1 MLDRRLF
8 LASTLAL
15 AACGKSPSGKPDLAD
30 STLRVATY
38 RGGLETFVK
47 VAGLPPPPYRLTTA
61 QFASGNLITEAI
73 NAGAIDLGSM
83 SDIPP
88 VFVAGKATPLR
99 LVAVLE
105 ADIANQVVLVPK
117 TSKLQ
122 SIKDLKGKR
131 IGYVRAT
138 TSHYILLR
146 LLDEA
151 GLTIADVTPVGL
163 APQDGRAAFE
173 RGDLD
178 AWIIFGA
185 IGFLA
190 REAVG
195 ARILTNGVG
204 RLTGNYVY
212 ASSTA
217 ALADPGKRAAI
228 SDYLRGVEAIL
239 AWTEAHPD
247 EQAKLLAAAT
257 GLPKAVYLAQRAERS
272 TAPRLS
278 PPTDA
283 AIASQQQVADRFWK
297 AGAIPAKVDVTSLWA
312 RDFDYHTA

>member
-1 MLDRRLF
+1 MFTRRTL
-8 LASTLAL
+8 LASSLAL
-15 AACGKSPSGKPDLAD
+15 AACGKVAAT
-30 STLRVATY
+30 STELRVATY
-38 RGGLETFVK
+38 RGNVETWMP
-47 VAGLPPPPYRLTTA
+47 ATGLPDLPFPLKTA

-73 NAGAIDLGSM
+73 SAGAIDLGSM
-83 SDIPP
+83 SNIPP
-88 VFVAGKATPLR
+88 VFVAQRNSPVR

-105 ADIANQVVLVPK
+105 GDVANQVVLVPRNSPIK
-117 TSKLQ
+117 TLAE
-122 SIKDLKGKR
+122 LKGRR

-146 LLDEA
+146 LLEEQR
-151 GLTIADVTPVGL
+151 LTFADITPVAL

-190 REAVG
+190 REATG

-212 ASSTA
+212 AA
-217 ALADPGKRAAI
+217 AQGTIDDPGKRAAI
-228 SDYLRGVEAIL
+228 AAWLRRVRDTY

-247 EQAKLLAAAT
+247 TAIRLVAKAT
-257 GLPKAVYLAQRAERS
+257 NLPEAVYRGQRAERT
-272 TAPRLS
+272 TAPRLI
-278 PPTDA
+278 PPNEA
-283 AIASQQQVADRFWK
+283 AIATQQQVADTFFR
-297 AGAIPAKVDVTSLWA
+297 AGAIPAKVDVAPLWA
-312 RDFDYHTA
+312 RDFDYRTA